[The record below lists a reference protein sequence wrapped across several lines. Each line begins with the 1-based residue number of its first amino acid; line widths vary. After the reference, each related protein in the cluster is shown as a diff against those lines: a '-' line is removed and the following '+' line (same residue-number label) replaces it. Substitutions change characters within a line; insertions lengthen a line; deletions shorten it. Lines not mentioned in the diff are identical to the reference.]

1 MRAGQCRPGASEK
14 IGRMR
19 RVKAHQSGRL
29 YSLQSGWYHGSY
41 TAFAPVLDGI
51 VAVWRGKGRFSFPFF
66 AAVVKP
72 IANMKTDITNMK
84 TDITNM
90 KTDITNMKADIT
102 NMKSDIVQLKGSVK
116 TIELKLENEIG
127 RKISAL
133 FDARMDELRYRKENK
148 ETREKVFEL
157 DMRVDNLEKAIM
169 PA

>member
-1 MRAGQCRPGASEK
+1 MEDAELRNILFSIQGSIAGFQNDMSDVKNDIADMR
-14 IGRMR
+14 
-19 RVKAHQSGRL
+19 
-29 YSLQSGWYHGSY
+29 
-41 TAFAPVLDGI
+41 TD
-51 VAVWRGKGRFSFPFF
+51 
-66 AAVVKP
+66 
-72 IANMKTDITNMK
+72 IANMKTDITNMNA
-84 TDITNM
+84 DITNM

-116 TIELKLENEIG
+116 TIELKLENEID

-133 FDARMDELRYRKENK
+133 FDSRMDELRYRKENK

>member
-1 MRAGQCRPGASEK
+1 MEDAELRNILFSIQGSIAGFQNDMSD
-14 IGRMR
+14 
-19 RVKAHQSGRL
+19 VKNDIADMK
-29 YSLQSGWYHGSY
+29 
-41 TAFAPVLDGI
+41 TDIADM
-51 VAVWRGKGRFSFPFF
+51 KTD
-66 AAVVKP
+66 

-84 TDITNM
+84 A
-90 KTDITNMKADIT
+90 DITNMKADIT

-116 TIELKLENEIG
+116 TIELKLENEID

>member
-1 MRAGQCRPGASEK
+1 MEDAELRNILFSIQGSIAGFQNDMSD
-14 IGRMR
+14 
-19 RVKAHQSGRL
+19 VKN
-29 YSLQSGWYHGSY
+29 
-41 TAFAPVLDGI
+41 D
-51 VAVWRGKGRFSFPFF
+51 
-66 AAVVKP
+66 
-72 IANMKTDITNMK
+72 IADMKTDITNMK

-102 NMKSDIVQLKGSVK
+102 NMKTDIANMKSDIVQLKGSVK
-116 TIELKLENEIG
+116 TIELKLENEID

-133 FDARMDELRYRKENK
+133 FDSRMDELRYRKENK

>member
-1 MRAGQCRPGASEK
+1 MEDAELRNILFSIQGSIAGFQNDMSD
-14 IGRMR
+14 
-19 RVKAHQSGRL
+19 VKN
-29 YSLQSGWYHGSY
+29 
-41 TAFAPVLDGI
+41 D
-51 VAVWRGKGRFSFPFF
+51 
-66 AAVVKP
+66 

-84 TDITNM
+84 TDITNMKADITNM

-116 TIELKLENEIG
+116 TIELKLENEID

>member
-1 MRAGQCRPGASEK
+1 MQKRTRRTITKGGKNVEDAELRNILFSIQGSIVGFQNDMSDVKNDIADMR
-14 IGRMR
+14 
-19 RVKAHQSGRL
+19 
-29 YSLQSGWYHGSY
+29 
-41 TAFAPVLDGI
+41 TD
-51 VAVWRGKGRFSFPFF
+51 
-66 AAVVKP
+66 

-84 TDITNM
+84 TDITNMKADITNMKADITNM

-116 TIELKLENEIG
+116 TIELKLENEID

>member
-1 MRAGQCRPGASEK
+1 MEDAELRNILFSIQGSIAGFQNDMSDVKNDIADMR
-14 IGRMR
+14 
-19 RVKAHQSGRL
+19 
-29 YSLQSGWYHGSY
+29 
-41 TAFAPVLDGI
+41 TD
-51 VAVWRGKGRFSFPFF
+51 
-66 AAVVKP
+66 
-72 IANMKTDITNMK
+72 IANMKT
-84 TDITNM
+84 
-90 KTDITNMKADIT
+90 DIT

>member
-1 MRAGQCRPGASEK
+1 MEDAELRNILFSIQGSIAGFQNDMSD
-14 IGRMR
+14 
-19 RVKAHQSGRL
+19 VKNDIADMK
-29 YSLQSGWYHGSY
+29 
-41 TAFAPVLDGI
+41 TD
-51 VAVWRGKGRFSFPFF
+51 
-66 AAVVKP
+66 

-84 TDITNM
+84 EDITNM

-116 TIELKLENEIG
+116 TIELKLENEID

-133 FDARMDELRYRKENK
+133 FDSRMDELRYRKENK

>member
-1 MRAGQCRPGASEK
+1 MEDAELRNILFSIQGSIAGFQNDMSD
-14 IGRMR
+14 
-19 RVKAHQSGRL
+19 VKNDIADMK
-29 YSLQSGWYHGSY
+29 
-41 TAFAPVLDGI
+41 TD
-51 VAVWRGKGRFSFPFF
+51 
-66 AAVVKP
+66 

-90 KTDITNMKADIT
+90 KTDITNMKTDIT

>member
-1 MRAGQCRPGASEK
+1 MEDAELRNILFSIQGSIAGFQNDMSD
-14 IGRMR
+14 
-19 RVKAHQSGRL
+19 VKN
-29 YSLQSGWYHGSY
+29 
-41 TAFAPVLDGI
+41 D
-51 VAVWRGKGRFSFPFF
+51 
-66 AAVVKP
+66 
-72 IANMKTDITNMK
+72 IADMKTDITNMKEDITNMK

-90 KTDITNMKADIT
+90 KADITNMKADIT

-116 TIELKLENEIG
+116 TIELKLENEID

>member
-1 MRAGQCRPGASEK
+1 LEDAELRNILFSIQGSIAGFQNDMSD
-14 IGRMR
+14 
-19 RVKAHQSGRL
+19 VK
-29 YSLQSGWYHGSY
+29 
-41 TAFAPVLDGI
+41 TD
-51 VAVWRGKGRFSFPFF
+51 
-66 AAVVKP
+66 

-84 TDITNM
+84 
-90 KTDITNMKADIT
+90 
-102 NMKSDIVQLKGSVK
+102 SDIVQLRGSVK
-116 TIELKLENEIG
+116 TIELKLENEID

>member
-1 MRAGQCRPGASEK
+1 MEDAELRNILFSIQGSIAGFQNDMSD
-14 IGRMR
+14 
-19 RVKAHQSGRL
+19 VKNDIADMK
-29 YSLQSGWYHGSY
+29 
-41 TAFAPVLDGI
+41 TD
-51 VAVWRGKGRFSFPFF
+51 
-66 AAVVKP
+66 
-72 IANMKTDITNMK
+72 IANMKT
-84 TDITNM
+84 
-90 KTDITNMKADIT
+90 DIT

>member
-1 MRAGQCRPGASEK
+1 MEDAELRNILFSIQGSIAGFQNDMSDVKNDIADMR
-14 IGRMR
+14 
-19 RVKAHQSGRL
+19 
-29 YSLQSGWYHGSY
+29 
-41 TAFAPVLDGI
+41 TD
-51 VAVWRGKGRFSFPFF
+51 
-66 AAVVKP
+66 

-84 TDITNM
+84 ADITNM

>member
-1 MRAGQCRPGASEK
+1 MEDAELRNILFSIQGSIAGFQNDMSD
-14 IGRMR
+14 
-19 RVKAHQSGRL
+19 VKN
-29 YSLQSGWYHGSY
+29 
-41 TAFAPVLDGI
+41 D
-51 VAVWRGKGRFSFPFF
+51 
-66 AAVVKP
+66 
-72 IANMKTDITNMK
+72 IADMKTDITNMK

-90 KTDITNMKADIT
+90 K
-102 NMKSDIVQLKGSVK
+102 SDIVQLRGSVK

>member
-1 MRAGQCRPGASEK
+1 MEDAELRNILFSIQGSIAGFQNDMSD
-14 IGRMR
+14 
-19 RVKAHQSGRL
+19 VKN
-29 YSLQSGWYHGSY
+29 
-41 TAFAPVLDGI
+41 D
-51 VAVWRGKGRFSFPFF
+51 
-66 AAVVKP
+66 
-72 IANMKTDITNMK
+72 IADMKTDITNMKTDITNMK
-84 TDITNM
+84 ADITNM

-116 TIELKLENEIG
+116 TIELKLENEID

>member
-1 MRAGQCRPGASEK
+1 MEDAELRNILFSIQGSIAGFQNDMSD
-14 IGRMR
+14 
-19 RVKAHQSGRL
+19 VKNDIADMK
-29 YSLQSGWYHGSY
+29 
-41 TAFAPVLDGI
+41 TD
-51 VAVWRGKGRFSFPFF
+51 
-66 AAVVKP
+66 

-116 TIELKLENEIG
+116 TIELKLENEID

>member
-1 MRAGQCRPGASEK
+1 MEDAELRNILFSIQGSIAGFQNDMSD
-14 IGRMR
+14 
-19 RVKAHQSGRL
+19 VKNDIADMK
-29 YSLQSGWYHGSY
+29 
-41 TAFAPVLDGI
+41 TD
-51 VAVWRGKGRFSFPFF
+51 
-66 AAVVKP
+66 

-90 KTDITNMKADIT
+90 KADITNMKTDIT

-116 TIELKLENEIG
+116 TIELKLENEVD

>member
-1 MRAGQCRPGASEK
+1 MEDAELRNILFSIQGSIAGFQNDMSD
-14 IGRMR
+14 
-19 RVKAHQSGRL
+19 VKN
-29 YSLQSGWYHGSY
+29 
-41 TAFAPVLDGI
+41 D
-51 VAVWRGKGRFSFPFF
+51 
-66 AAVVKP
+66 
-72 IANMKTDITNMK
+72 IADMKT
-84 TDITNM
+84 
-90 KTDITNMKADIT
+90 DIT

-116 TIELKLENEIG
+116 TIELKLENEID

>member
-1 MRAGQCRPGASEK
+1 MEDAELRNILFSIQGSIAGFQNDMSD
-14 IGRMR
+14 
-19 RVKAHQSGRL
+19 VKNDIADMK
-29 YSLQSGWYHGSY
+29 
-41 TAFAPVLDGI
+41 TD
-51 VAVWRGKGRFSFPFF
+51 
-66 AAVVKP
+66 
-72 IANMKTDITNMK
+72 IANMKTDITNIK
-84 TDITNM
+84 ADITNM
-90 KTDITNMKADIT
+90 KTDIANMKTDIT

-116 TIELKLENEIG
+116 TIELKLENEVD

>member
-1 MRAGQCRPGASEK
+1 MEDAELRNILFSIQGSIAGFQNDMSD
-14 IGRMR
+14 
-19 RVKAHQSGRL
+19 VKNDIADMK
-29 YSLQSGWYHGSY
+29 
-41 TAFAPVLDGI
+41 TD
-51 VAVWRGKGRFSFPFF
+51 
-66 AAVVKP
+66 

-90 KTDITNMKADIT
+90 KADITNMKADIT

-116 TIELKLENEIG
+116 TIELKLENEID

-133 FDARMDELRYRKENK
+133 FDSRMDELRYRKENK

-157 DMRVDNLEKAIM
+157 VMRVDNLEKAIM

>member
-1 MRAGQCRPGASEK
+1 MEDAELRNILFSIQGSIAGFQNDMSD
-14 IGRMR
+14 
-19 RVKAHQSGRL
+19 VKNDIADMK
-29 YSLQSGWYHGSY
+29 
-41 TAFAPVLDGI
+41 TD
-51 VAVWRGKGRFSFPFF
+51 
-66 AAVVKP
+66 

-84 TDITNM
+84 A
-90 KTDITNMKADIT
+90 DITNMKADITNMKSDIT

-116 TIELKLENEIG
+116 TIELKLENEID

>member
-1 MRAGQCRPGASEK
+1 VEDAELRNILFSIQGSIAGFQNDMSDVKNDIADMR
-14 IGRMR
+14 
-19 RVKAHQSGRL
+19 
-29 YSLQSGWYHGSY
+29 
-41 TAFAPVLDGI
+41 TD
-51 VAVWRGKGRFSFPFF
+51 
-66 AAVVKP
+66 

-84 TDITNM
+84 TDIANM
-90 KTDITNMKADIT
+90 KTDITNMKTDIT

-116 TIELKLENEIG
+116 TIELKLENEID

>member
-1 MRAGQCRPGASEK
+1 MEDAELRNILFSIQGSIAGFQNDMSD
-14 IGRMR
+14 
-19 RVKAHQSGRL
+19 VKNDIADMK
-29 YSLQSGWYHGSY
+29 
-41 TAFAPVLDGI
+41 TD
-51 VAVWRGKGRFSFPFF
+51 
-66 AAVVKP
+66 
-72 IANMKTDITNMK
+72 IANMKTDITNLK

-90 KTDITNMKADIT
+90 KTHITNMKADIT

>member
-1 MRAGQCRPGASEK
+1 MEDAELRNILFSIQGSIAGFQNDMSD
-14 IGRMR
+14 
-19 RVKAHQSGRL
+19 VKNDIADMK
-29 YSLQSGWYHGSY
+29 
-41 TAFAPVLDGI
+41 TD
-51 VAVWRGKGRFSFPFF
+51 
-66 AAVVKP
+66 

-84 TDITNM
+84 ADITNM
-90 KTDITNMKADIT
+90 KTDIANMKTDIT

-116 TIELKLENEIG
+116 TIELKLENEID

>member
-1 MRAGQCRPGASEK
+1 MEDAELRNILFSIQGSIAGFQNDMSD
-14 IGRMR
+14 
-19 RVKAHQSGRL
+19 VKN
-29 YSLQSGWYHGSY
+29 
-41 TAFAPVLDGI
+41 D
-51 VAVWRGKGRFSFPFF
+51 
-66 AAVVKP
+66 
-72 IANMKTDITNMK
+72 IADMKTDIANMK

-102 NMKSDIVQLKGSVK
+102 NMKTDITNMKADITNMNSDIVQLKGSVK
-116 TIELKLENEIG
+116 TIELKLENEID

>member
-1 MRAGQCRPGASEK
+1 MEDAELRNILFSIQGSIAGFQNDMSDVKNDIADMR
-14 IGRMR
+14 
-19 RVKAHQSGRL
+19 
-29 YSLQSGWYHGSY
+29 
-41 TAFAPVLDGI
+41 TD
-51 VAVWRGKGRFSFPFF
+51 
-66 AAVVKP
+66 

-90 KTDITNMKADIT
+90 KADITNMKADIT

-116 TIELKLENEIG
+116 TIELKLENEID

-133 FDARMDELRYRKENK
+133 FDARMDELHYRKENK

>member
-1 MRAGQCRPGASEK
+1 MEDAELRNILFSIQGSIAGFQNDMSD
-14 IGRMR
+14 
-19 RVKAHQSGRL
+19 VKNEIADMK
-29 YSLQSGWYHGSY
+29 
-41 TAFAPVLDGI
+41 TD
-51 VAVWRGKGRFSFPFF
+51 
-66 AAVVKP
+66 
-72 IANMKTDITNMK
+72 IANMKT
-84 TDITNM
+84 
-90 KTDITNMKADIT
+90 DIT

-116 TIELKLENEIG
+116 TIELKLENEFD

>member
-1 MRAGQCRPGASEK
+1 MEDAELRNILFSIQGSIAGFQNDMSD
-14 IGRMR
+14 
-19 RVKAHQSGRL
+19 VKN
-29 YSLQSGWYHGSY
+29 
-41 TAFAPVLDGI
+41 D
-51 VAVWRGKGRFSFPFF
+51 
-66 AAVVKP
+66 
-72 IANMKTDITNMK
+72 IADMK

-102 NMKSDIVQLKGSVK
+102 NMKSDIVQLRGSVK
-116 TIELKLENEIG
+116 TIELKLENEID